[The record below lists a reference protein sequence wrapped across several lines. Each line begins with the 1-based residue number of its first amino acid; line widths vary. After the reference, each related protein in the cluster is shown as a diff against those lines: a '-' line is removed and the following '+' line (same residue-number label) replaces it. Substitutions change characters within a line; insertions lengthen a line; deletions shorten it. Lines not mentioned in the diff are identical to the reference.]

1 MIDSKG
7 TRAGPSRV
15 YLKYAWQPG
24 LATSRSFGDTMAKI
38 VGVISEPEF
47 EKHTLHA
54 TDEVIIVA
62 SDGVWEVVSTQVIKK
77 VFNSVCHVFTG
88 IKTSFC
94 CCKISFD
101 AHTPTTQG

>member
-1 MIDSKG
+1 MVDSKG
-7 TRAGPSRV
+7 TRAGPNRV

-47 EKHTLHA
+47 DKHTLHV

-62 SDGVWEVVSTQVIKK
+62 SDGVWEVISTQVPHKLAGRKK
-77 VFNSVCHVFTG
+77 VLQLFLC
-88 IKTSFC
+88 
-94 CCKISFD
+94 
-101 AHTPTTQG
+101 QR